1 MNNTTN
7 NILNSALEGLSEEER
22 ELTFKILNEI
32 QNNGSS
38 STLDNIYNED
48 YEEIPVDIDT
58 FIEDDQ
64 YIGSFTGNGTL
75 IYEYWRRK
83 LRELFRDPNQ
93 YQEVA
98 NTGSIGTGKST
109 IGCVCMSYMLYR
121 VMCLRDP
128 QKYFK
133 LAAGSTIIFA
143 FINNT
148 LDLSSSVG
156 YGTVQAIIQSSPW
169 FLERGKI
176 TGTKYKEY
184 TPDKLIR
191 FKVGS
196 NAGHVLGMN
205 VFCALLDE
213 VNFKNGANVQMEKSK
228 IMETYNG
235 VLERMGSRF
244 MVNGKIAGK
253 LFIISSKK
261 SEYDFLESYIRKKA
275 SDPSVFVCDAKLWE
289 VKPSGT
295 YCGKMF
301 NVAVGGKNLP
311 SRILDDNEDIEVLRK
326 QGYEILEVPI
336 EFKERFRMDI
346 QAALM
351 NIAGISISEVTKFI
365 PYPNLAAAYG
375 QDENP
380 FTAQILTLGTKDN
393 YAIKDYFRPELV
405 NEAVRS
411 KPIYIHIDA
420 SLTGD
425 RTGISGVA
433 VMGLKEELRYNDGEF
448 IPIQELVYKHIFSIG
463 IQCPPGAEISLQK
476 NREFV
481 YYLKY
486 ELGFNIMGVSLD
498 GFQSADSK
506 QQFLQAG
513 FNSSIV
519 SLDRTPDG
527 YNYLKASINEK
538 RIQMLHIPILET
550 ELINLEQ
557 NNMTG
562 KVDHNPDNS
571 KDISDSLAGAL
582 FNASKISQEDRAQL
596 YAYSDISTFNEINDP
611 SDSFQEDSM
620 IASLTQSIV
629 GQQQT
634 PNADDYESALS
645 DMNRSIK
652 QRDQR
657 IKTMRSQLSPS
668 ENMRIS
674 DDDLENAL
682 YGQDNDMFIF

>member
-1 MNNTTN
+1 MSD
-7 NILNSALEGLSEEER
+7 ILNSGVFDGLSEEER
-22 ELTFKILNEI
+22 AIALKILNEYKD
-32 QNNGSS
+32 NGQSN
-38 STLDNIYNED
+38 TLTEIYEED

-58 FIEDDQ
+58 FIEDDR
-64 YIGSFTGNGTL
+64 YIGSFTGNGSL
-75 IYEYWRRK
+75 IYNYWRRK

-109 IGCVCMSYMLYR
+109 VGCVCMSYMLYR

-128 QKYFK
+128 QKYFR
-133 LAAGSTIIFA
+133 LAAGSTIVFA

-196 NAGHVLGMN
+196 NAGHILGMN

-261 SEYDFLESYIRKKA
+261 SEYDFLESYIRKKS

-289 VKPSGT
+289 VKPTGT
-295 YCGKMF
+295 YSGKMF
-301 NVAVGGKNLP
+301 NVAIGGKNLQ
-311 SRILDDNEDIEVLRK
+311 SRILDDNEDIETLRK
-326 QGYEILEVPI
+326 QGYEILEVPV

-365 PYPNLAAAYG
+365 PYPNLAESYG
-375 QDENP
+375 KDKNP
-380 FTAQILTLGTKDN
+380 FTAQILTIGTKDN
-393 YAIKDYFRPELV
+393 YSISDYFRPELV
-405 NEAVRS
+405 NDVVRA
-411 KPIYIHIDA
+411 KPIYIHIDG

-433 VMGLKEELRYNDGEF
+433 IMGIKEEIRYINDEF
-448 IPIQELVYKHIFSIG
+448 TPIQELVYKHIFSIG

-486 ELGFNIMGVSLD
+486 NLGFNICGISLD

-513 FNSSIV
+513 FDARIL

-527 YNYLKASINEK
+527 YMYLKASINEK
-538 RIQMLHIPILET
+538 RIQMLNIPILET

-562 KVDHNPDNS
+562 KVDHNPENS
-571 KDISDSLAGAL
+571 KDISDSVAGAL
-582 FNASKISQEDRAQL
+582 WNASQISEEDK
-596 YAYSDISTFNEINDP
+596 
-611 SDSFQEDSM
+611 
-620 IASLTQSIV
+620 ASLHVLDDFSSFSEVNDKSLSSELRDSVLENMQNDLLGISNP
-629 GQQQT
+629 T
-634 PNADDYESALS
+634 PSNYEDVIGEMSNEVERRSDRIKKLRATLTPQENFRVSDDELESAFY
-645 DMNRSIK
+645 N
-652 QRDQR
+652 Q
-657 IKTMRSQLSPS
+657 
-668 ENMRIS
+668 
-674 DDDLENAL
+674 DDDFLVW
-682 YGQDNDMFIF
+682 